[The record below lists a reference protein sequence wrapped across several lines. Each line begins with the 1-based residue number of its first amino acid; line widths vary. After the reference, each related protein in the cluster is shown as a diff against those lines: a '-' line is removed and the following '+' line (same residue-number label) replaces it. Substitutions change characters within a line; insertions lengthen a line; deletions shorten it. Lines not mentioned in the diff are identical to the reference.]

1 MNKPPN
7 VTRFAIRIRATAEKG
22 GNHQP
27 IKEPFIK
34 RLFDIA
40 LSLIGLIGSSWLF
53 ALIWIMIVIEDGYP
67 CLFRQNRIGK
77 GGKIFKS
84 IKFRSMIKDAL
95 KEKISVQANEN
106 DARITRIG
114 RFLRKAAMD
123 ELPQLINILNGD
135 MSFVGPRALLPL
147 EIEINS
153 TPRVLHVSDLPGYE
167 ERVRIRPGLT
177 GIAQIYAPRDL
188 KRRHK
193 FKYDILYARKMSFWT
208 DLKLIFLSFIISSHG
223 TWERRG
229 AKLSSLKRGKDGP
242 LRGRD

>member
-1 MNKPPN
+1 MNKPQKTT
-7 VTRFAIRIRATAEKG
+7 VFAIRIKASTEEG
-22 GNHQP
+22 SNHRT
-27 IKEPFIK
+27 IREPLIK
-34 RLFDIA
+34 RWFDIA
-40 LSLIGLIGSSWLF
+40 LSSIGLIGSSWLF
-53 ALIWIMIVIEDGYP
+53 TLFSIMIIIEDGFP
-67 CLFRQNRIGK
+67 VLIRQGRIGK
-77 GGKIFKS
+77 GGRIFKS

-95 KEKISVQANEN
+95 KEKVSVQANEN
-106 DARITRIG
+106 DARITRSG
-114 RFLRKAAMD
+114 RFLRKGAMD

-167 ERVRIRPGLT
+167 ERVKVRPGLT

-193 FKYDILYARKMSFWT
+193 FKYDILYTRKLSLWT